1 MWTHPAVKQFQLSVS
16 SPDANKYPSAPL
28 HETRLCLRSL
38 LSKHFLPTRA
48 IYRFLPWSG
57 MVSLSLF
64 LSASLSLFFTSK
76 TAPPS
81 CVQQLSRNKVIII
94 VVLLSLLL
102 VVTVS
107 HWLPWC
113 VSRLCSVLPCEH
125 HDICCKQT
133 RIDSLQ
139 IPTYLPFI
147 IGNSSNLMLL
157 CFFWNRVFK

>member
-64 LSASLSLFFTSK
+64 LSASLSLFFYLKNRTSQLCP
-76 TAPPS
+76 AVIS
-81 CVQQLSRNKVIII
+81 QQGNHNCCSSFSSSSRYSFT
-94 VVLLSLLL
+94 L
-102 VVTVS
+102 T
-107 HWLPWC
+107 
-113 VSRLCSVLPCEH
+113 
-125 HDICCKQT
+125 T
-133 RIDSLQ
+133 
-139 IPTYLPFI
+139 
-147 IGNSSNLMLL
+147 LMCFETLL
-157 CFFWNRVFK
+157 CPSMRTS